1 MGVGALSGNL
11 ALALDLTNKL
21 LEIFPAHPRAV
32 GNKEYY
38 EDELQKG
45 VTDKRK
51 GDDGAAVADT
61 DPVVYFL
68 VAPPFTCGILVE
80 QGRSLWARVLRATL
94 PG

>member
-1 MGVGALSGNL
+1 
-11 ALALDLTNKL
+11 LALDLTNKL

-61 DPVVYFL
+61 DPVV
-68 VAPPFTCGILVE
+68 
-80 QGRSLWARVLRATL
+80 
-94 PG
+94 